1 MKNESIFNC
10 KMGSRFALTE
20 LTLSG
25 SIHLYIS
32 PSTKMESGW
41 GAVSS
46 AVKLPT
52 DVSSLL

>member
-1 MKNESIFNC
+1 MKNESVFNC
-10 KMGSRFALTE
+10 KMDSRLALNE

-25 SIHLYIS
+25 SIHLYFS
-32 PSTKMESGW
+32 PSMKMESWW
-41 GAVSS
+41 GAVLS

>member
-1 MKNESIFNC
+1 MKNESIFKC
-10 KMGSRFALTE
+10 KMDSRLALNE
-20 LTLSG
+20 LTLPG
-25 SIHLYIS
+25 SIHQYFS